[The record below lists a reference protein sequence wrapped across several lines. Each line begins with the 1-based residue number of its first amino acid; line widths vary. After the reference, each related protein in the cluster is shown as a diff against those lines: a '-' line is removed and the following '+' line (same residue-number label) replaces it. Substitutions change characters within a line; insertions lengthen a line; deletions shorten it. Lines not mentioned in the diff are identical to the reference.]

1 MKDIYTAHIQAKEEG
16 IVDFIDSATMM
27 QHYGA
32 ELHTVEG
39 PIENIKITTP
49 TDFYLFRALLDAQE
63 NMQIVGI

>member
-1 MKDIYTAHIQAKEEG
+1 M
-16 IVDFIDSATMM
+16 MM
-27 QHYGA
+27 QYYGA
-32 ELHTVEG
+32 ELHIVNG